1 MRARRKSLSI
11 AIRATWLA
19 KAPKR
24 KKDYGKTRDYSE
36 NYPTPRK
43 RTRLTRGE
51 FERRYAAMSYLKKA
65 ELLEGVV
72 YIGSPVQVDQYGN
85 PHAIIVMWL
94 GVYQAATSGTQVG
107 DNCTVRLDV
116 DNEPQPD
123 AFLRILPEY
132 GGQSRT
138 SEDGYVEGAPELIAE
153 VAASGVSIDS

>member
-1 MRARRKSLSI
+1 M
-11 AIRATWLA
+11 
-19 KAPKR
+19 P
-24 KKDYGKTRDYSE
+24 
-36 NYPTPRK
+36 
-43 RTRLTRGE
+43 
-51 FERRYAAMSYLKKA
+51 YLKKA